1 MVTKKNK
8 AEIKV
13 VIRLSGE
20 TLEKAMDLKAT
31 REKRRGK
38 PISLARIIR
47 DTVEMTW
54 LAKEIHAA
62 NREAERTEELSHP
75 RKQLEEILHPLGLNV
90 DEIINTYGKIREE
103 QKNYIH
109 VKVAGDAF
117 AAVMSMQAKGRQK
130 ENGDTSIELIV
141 RKAIL
146 AKEEGESGSVF

>member
-31 REKRRGK
+31 REKMRGK

-54 LAKEIHAA
+54 LAKEIDAA
-62 NREAERTEELSHP
+62 NRVAERTEELSHP
-75 RKQLEEILHPLGLNV
+75 RRQLEEILLPLGLNV
-90 DEIINTYGKIREE
+90 DEIIHTYGKICEE
-103 QKNYIH
+103 QKKYIH
-109 VKVAGDAF
+109 VRVAGDAF
-117 AAVMSMQAKGRQK
+117 VAVMSMQAKGRQ
-130 ENGDTSIELIV
+130 EGNGNTSIELIV
-141 RKAIL
+141 RNAIL
-146 AKEEGESGSVF
+146 AKEKEERK